1 MHAVEQYRSNS
12 LRLLS
17 SPGQNQG
24 CSVFLPQIPNMDS
37 IESLERRRA
46 QTSASPFGSI
56 CEAFPRHSDVRTRR
70 DRLRSLSMRSSHC
83 TLRPTHSCCPLVH
96 QMDDATDIWQELA
109 LPEIEGIETR
119 EKPKLVL
126 RVKAFPHQDRRV
138 TGRYD
143 VITNNKNFTIE
154 VALQLIQESAA
165 DRCPPGVQ
173 WRAVALSGSGSG
185 TAPPSAPPALSSAS
199 AGSSTSTSE
208 PPLPQ
213 TMRFRISL
221 VLQTP
226 SATGSSSLD
235 RLRITQSHPPL
246 LLLCGT
252 TELDVPINGRVVAG
266 LRLGAGVT
274 SRNYHEHR
282 GAWHPAH
289 PAGGTGASS
298 GAGPSGAGGASGE
311 ALRHDHPIAL
321 FRLRVQPTEPSAAAT
336 HPQLTVET
344 VPAFQVTT
352 RLLYR
357 HTTATSVAAASLV

>member
-1 MHAVEQYRSNS
+1 MAPVD
-12 LRLLS
+12 LS
-17 SPGQNQG
+17 RIQ
-24 CSVFLPQIPNMDS
+24 D
-37 IESLERRRA
+37 RRRSPR
-46 QTSASPFGSI
+46 TASVGFMRIGQVVSEATFRVGA
-56 CEAFPRHSDVRTRR
+56 CEKS
-70 DRLRSLSMRSSHC
+70 
-83 TLRPTHSCCPLVH
+83 
-96 QMDDATDIWQELA
+96 
-109 LPEIEGIETR
+109 
-119 EKPKLVL
+119 KLVL

-143 VITNNKNFTIE
+143 VIANNKDFTME
-154 VALQLIQESAA
+154 VALQLVQESAEDSA
-165 DRCPPGVQ
+165 DHCPTGVQ

-235 RLRITQSHPPL
+235 RLRIAQSHPPL

-252 TELDVPINGRVVAG
+252 TELDVPINGRVAAG

-282 GAWHPAH
+282 GAGEISWHPAH
-289 PAGGTGASS
+289 PAGGAGAS
-298 GAGPSGAGGASGE
+298 SGAGGASGE
-311 ALRHDHPIAL
+311 ALRHDHSIAL
-321 FRLRVQPTEPSAAAT
+321 FRLRVEPTEPSVAAT

-352 RLLYR
+352 KLLYR